1 MTGAK
6 RVNRVSSEIKK
17 AVSKI
22 IFSDLN
28 VQELKFCS
36 VNNVKMSPDLSV
48 ATIYFTSIKSKPEEI
63 EEMLKLFRHNNKNI
77 RMNLPKYV
85 SLRILPELRFF
96 YDDTLDNVYRI
107 EQLLNSIKKSGDE

>member
-17 AVSKI
+17 ALAKI

-28 VQELKFCS
+28 VEELKFCS
-36 VNNVKMSPDLSV
+36 FNNIKMSPDLSV
-48 ATIYFTSIKSKPEEI
+48 ATVYFTSIKSKKEEV
-63 EEMLKLFRHNNKNI
+63 EEMLRLFRHNNKTI
-77 RMNLPKYV
+77 RMNLSKYV
-85 SLRILPELRFF
+85 SLRIVPELRFF

-107 EQLLNSIKKSGDE
+107 EELLNSIKKNDE